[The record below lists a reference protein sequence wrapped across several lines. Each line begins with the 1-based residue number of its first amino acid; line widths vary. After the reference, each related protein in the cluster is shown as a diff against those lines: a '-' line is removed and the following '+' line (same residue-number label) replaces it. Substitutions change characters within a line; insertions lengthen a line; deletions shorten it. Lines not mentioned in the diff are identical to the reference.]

1 MAPSLTSPNTDNYY
15 VGKGIVKIKMPG
27 DMAAV
32 DVGNVPEFEFTAN
45 LERLDHFS
53 SRAGIRAKDRSIV
66 LEKGGTL
73 RIVLEEWTARNMSM
87 ALLGLRNETNPAAVT
102 IDILSESAIVCQ
114 VEFEGTNDVGP
125 RWDFIFPSVE
135 FIPSS
140 ELNLIQED
148 DWGQIEI
155 EGEVLYDTETNSFGT
170 ATADFSNT

>member
-1 MAPSLTSPNTDNYY
+1 MAPTLASPNVDNYY
-15 VGKGIVKIKMPG
+15 VGKGIVKIKLPT

-45 LERLDHFS
+45 IERLDHFS
-53 SRAGIRAKDRSIV
+53 SRAGIRSKDKSIV

-73 RIVLEEWTARNMSM
+73 RIVLEEWTARNMQL
-87 ALLGLRNETNPAAVT
+87 ALLGARNETNPAAVT
-102 IDILSESAIVCQ
+102 IDILSENAIVCQ

-125 RWDFIFPSVE
+125 KWDFVFPRVE
-135 FIPSS
+135 FVPSS

-155 EGEVLYDTETNSFGT
+155 EGEVLYDEDTQSFGT
-170 ATADFSNT
+170 ATADFSVT